1 MFIFLNR
8 HFIHQFNIIRRK
20 DDLSMKGNVKMIS
33 DRKLEHLLLCAHC
46 DVQYKHKTTGFD
58 DIEFIHRALPEVN
71 KEKIDLSTE
80 ILGKEMKSPIII
92 SAMTGG
98 HPSALALNRELSRAV
113 NKMDIGMGLGSQRA
127 AIENPDLVNTYDIA
141 RKEAPSSLL
150 IGNIGAPQIEY
161 APRAVEMIDADALAI
176 HLNPLQESIQPEG
189 DIDARG
195 FLESIGE
202 IVKTVDVP
210 VIAKE
215 TGAGISFEDAV
226 LLENKGVDAIDVA
239 GSGGTSWAAVETYR
253 AEDDYMGNLYWD
265 WGIPTAV
272 STVEVTQSVN
282 IPVISSGGIRS
293 GLDAAKAI
301 ALGSEAVGIAL
312 PVLKEAYIGY
322 KEVVNVIERF
332 NESLKA
338 AMFLVGASNLDELR
352 SSNLIIRGQTR
363 EWLHERGFNTQKYA
377 RRS

>member
-1 MFIFLNR
+1 
-8 HFIHQFNIIRRK
+8 
-20 DDLSMKGNVKMIS
+20 MIS

-46 DVQYKHKTTGFD
+46 DVQYKNKKTGFN
-58 DIEFIHRALPEVN
+58 DIEFIHRALPELN

-80 ILGKEMKSPIII
+80 LLGKELNSPIII

-98 HPSALALNRELSRAV
+98 HPSALSLNRELAKAV
-113 NKMDIGMGLGSQRA
+113 DKLGIGMGLGSQRA
-127 AIENPDLVNTYDIA
+127 AIENPELINTYDVA

-161 APRAVEMIDADALAI
+161 AHQAVEMIDADALAV

-189 DIDARG
+189 DIDATG
-195 FLESIGE
+195 FLDSIGD

-210 VIAKE
+210 VVAKE

-226 LLENKGVDAIDVA
+226 LLEKKGVDVIDVA

-253 AEDDYMGNLYWD
+253 ADDTYMGDLYWD

-282 IPVISSGGIRS
+282 IPVLSSGGIRS

-301 ALGSEAVGIAL
+301 ALGAESVGIAL

-322 KEVVNVIERF
+322 KEIIKVIERF
-332 NESLKA
+332 QESLKV
-338 AMFLVGASNLDELR
+338 AMFLVGASNLEELK
-352 SSNLIIRGQTR
+352 SSKLIISGQTR
-363 EWLHERGFNTQKYA
+363 EWLQERGFDTQKYA

>member
-1 MFIFLNR
+1 
-8 HFIHQFNIIRRK
+8 
-20 DDLSMKGNVKMIS
+20 MIS

-46 DVQYKHKTTGFD
+46 DVQYNSKKTGFE
-58 DIEFIHRALPEVN
+58 DIELIHRALPEVN

-80 ILGKEMKSPIII
+80 LLGKELKSPIII

-98 HPSALALNRELSRAV
+98 HPSALPINRELAKAV
-113 NKMDIGMGLGSQRA
+113 DKMGIGMGLGSQRA
-127 AIENPDLVNTYDIA
+127 AIENPELISTYDVA

-161 APRAVEMIDADALAI
+161 APQAVEMIDADALAV

-189 DIDARG
+189 DIDATG
-195 FLESIGE
+195 FLDSIGE
-202 IVKTVDVP
+202 IVKTVEVP

-215 TGAGISFEDAV
+215 TGAGISYEDAI
-226 LLENKGVDAIDVA
+226 LLEKKGVDAIDVA

-253 AEDDYMGNLYWD
+253 ADDTYMGDLYWD
-265 WGIPTAV
+265 WGIPTAI

-301 ALGSEAVGIAL
+301 ALGADSVGIAL
-312 PVLKEAYIGY
+312 PVLKEAYMGY
-322 KEVVNVIERF
+322 KEVMKVIERF
-332 NESLKA
+332 QESLKA
-338 AMFLVGASNLDELR
+338 AMFLVGASNLDELK
-352 SSNLIIRGQTR
+352 SSKMVIRGQTR
-363 EWLHERGFNTQKYA
+363 EWLNERGFDTQKYA

>member
-1 MFIFLNR
+1 
-8 HFIHQFNIIRRK
+8 
-20 DDLSMKGNVKMIS
+20 MIS

-46 DVQYKHKTTGFD
+46 DVQYNSKKTGFE
-58 DIEFIHRALPEVN
+58 DIELIHRALPEVN
-71 KEKIDLSTE
+71 KEKIDLSTQL
-80 ILGKEMKSPIII
+80 LGKELKSPIII

-98 HPSALALNRELSRAV
+98 HPSALPINRELAKAV
-113 NKMDIGMGLGSQRA
+113 DKMGIGMGLGSQRA
-127 AIENPDLVNTYDIA
+127 AIENPELISTYDVA

-161 APRAVEMIDADALAI
+161 APQAVEMIDADALAV

-189 DIDARG
+189 DIDATG
-195 FLESIGE
+195 FLDSIGE
-202 IVKTVDVP
+202 IVKTVEVP

-215 TGAGISFEDAV
+215 TGAGISYEDAI
-226 LLENKGVDAIDVA
+226 LLEKKGVDAIDVA

-253 AEDDYMGNLYWD
+253 ADDTYMGDLYWD
-265 WGIPTAV
+265 WGIPTAI

-301 ALGSEAVGIAL
+301 ALGADSVGIAL
-312 PVLKEAYIGY
+312 PVLKEAYMGY
-322 KEVVNVIERF
+322 KEVMKVIGTF
-332 NESLKA
+332 QESLKA
-338 AMFLVGASNLDELR
+338 AMFLVGASNLDELK
-352 SSNLIIRGQTR
+352 SSKMVIRGQTR
-363 EWLHERGFNTQKYA
+363 EWLNERGFDTQKYA